1 MSRSTGPVRTLLL
14 VLIAG
19 GTGLLLGLGAVS
31 VASALGS
38 TPVQE
43 LGNPVVFDPT
53 TITPSAAATPVPA
66 DEPGGG
72 AAVPTPTPAPT
83 SPAAPTA
90 PSGTSAEPHQVA
102 PAAPA
107 AITDDDHDLDDEDV
121 DVDVDHDDPDDD

>member
-90 PSGTSAEPHQVA
+90 PSGTSAEFHAEQVQGVDAAGITARGVLPEQIVPDA
-102 PAAPA
+102 PAP
-107 AITDDDHDLDDEDV
+107 LL
-121 DVDVDHDDPDDD
+121 